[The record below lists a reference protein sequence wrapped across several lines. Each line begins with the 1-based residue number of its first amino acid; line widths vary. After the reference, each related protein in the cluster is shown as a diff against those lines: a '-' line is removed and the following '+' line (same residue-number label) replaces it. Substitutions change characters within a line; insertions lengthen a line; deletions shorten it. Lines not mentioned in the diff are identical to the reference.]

1 MSRNTTANTQ
11 NGVLNWK
18 LKELM
23 CREWPASC
31 QPRYSGYAQENIKMT
46 VFLFQ
51 PGGAAVLQSR
61 KRKMSHD
68 RPQAFEM
75 NTAWR
80 RLLVAKISQFLK
92 WESLKFFKFKSLKQK
107 LTWRGD
113 SHTGLEGL
121 TPVMRL
127 TISPTSRRVR
137 TSVPDGPELIVQEQ
151 GGSLSGPS
159 MAPPG

>member
-75 NTAWR
+75 NTVWR
-80 RLLVAKISQFLK
+80 RLLVAKFSQFLK
-92 WESLKFFKFKSLKQK
+92 WESLKVLQIQKFKAKINVERGQSHWPRRADACHEIDNQSYFQK
-107 LTWRGD
+107 SENQCARWT
-113 SHTGLEGL
+113 
-121 TPVMRL
+121 
-127 TISPTSRRVR
+127 
-137 TSVPDGPELIVQEQ
+137 
-151 GGSLSGPS
+151 
-159 MAPPG
+159 